1 MRTSGVLNNTR
12 TGRFLIRSAEYGAKS
27 SFDVRGTKALKNL
40 PYGGVDAGEA
50 AKGGYQAA
58 RDRATKKHEEYVKAT
73 DAALDERNIK
83 RGVTKEDEEKAVAAA
98 GKLSAAEQTHTEAE
112 EAHTAAAEKH
122 TQHLEEIK
130 KIEGEK
136 VTTAAQMEE
145 RETRLKAAR
154 VGAAASET
162 DLAAAKKKM
171 EFAKENLDKVSKEVK
186 DKSGKMKDAEAY
198 QAERVAGEKKEQK
211 LEYAESIS
219 GLSRILSGPGTAV
232 AAKKIIKDAKRT
244 KTEGEK
250 LLDDLTKAVA
260 KARKDGKSEGENPKP
275 ETAH

>member
-1 MRTSGVLNNTR
+1 
-12 TGRFLIRSAEYGAKS
+12 
-27 SFDVRGTKALKNL
+27 
-40 PYGGVDAGEA
+40 
-50 AKGGYQAA
+50 
-58 RDRATKKHEEYVKAT
+58 
-73 DAALDERNIK
+73 
-83 RGVTKEDEEKAVAAA
+83 
-98 GKLSAAEQTHTEAE
+98 
-112 EAHTAAAEKH
+112 
-122 TQHLEEIK
+122 
-130 KIEGEK
+130 
-136 VTTAAQMEE
+136 MEE